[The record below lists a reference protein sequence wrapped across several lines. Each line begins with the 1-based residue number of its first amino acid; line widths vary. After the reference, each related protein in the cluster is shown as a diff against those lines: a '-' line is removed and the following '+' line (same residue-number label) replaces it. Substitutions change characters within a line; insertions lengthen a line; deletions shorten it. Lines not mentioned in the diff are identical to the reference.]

1 MGSAKATT
9 SGHAFF
15 SDYVYAGRRALVTGS
30 TGFIGGWVARR
41 LQDAGAQTFLASRS
55 GEALRW
61 SAAEYALKGEHIVAD
76 FTVPGTV
83 DRVLNQVRPDV
94 VFNLAGYGVDPVERD
109 PRVAEAVNVRVVE
122 EFVSALH
129 RADSDFPGHRFVQAG
144 SAAEYGPVADEV
156 VESSAT
162 APVSLYG
169 KTKLLATRIVTAA
182 ALGGLRAVTARL
194 FTVYGP
200 GEHSHRLL
208 PSLLHAARNGTQLAL
223 SRGDQRRDFTYVAEV
238 AEGLIRLGALS
249 GATAPVLNLATGRL
263 TSVREFAEC
272 AADVLN
278 LDRRQLRFG
287 EAPCYAEEVQQGQ
300 ANISLLCATLG
311 WAPSL
316 SVSEG
321 VRKTVEF
328 YSRKHPTRA

>member
-223 SRGDQRRDFTYVAEV
+223 SRGDQRRDFTYVA
-238 AEGLIRLGALS
+238 
-249 GATAPVLNLATGRL
+249 
-263 TSVREFAEC
+263 
-272 AADVLN
+272 
-278 LDRRQLRFG
+278 
-287 EAPCYAEEVQQGQ
+287 
-300 ANISLLCATLG
+300 
-311 WAPSL
+311 
-316 SVSEG
+316 
-321 VRKTVEF
+321 
-328 YSRKHPTRA
+328 